1 MTKRVLTA
9 VVAGALAIAAVLL
22 LRSPVVF
29 WVVLALLAGCAFEY
43 TALARR
49 VEPGFP
55 RALLVIAVPA
65 VAIAWLLPAETS
77 PPALPFQLLAFA
89 PLLIAVVSLAAPTPK
104 SGAASLAWA
113 SFGLPYLVLPVWAIY
128 ELHRLHPRL
137 LLVLLVSVWVN
148 DSAALLTGS
157 LLGRHKLAPRLS
169 PNKTWEGSIGGFLG
183 AAAVAWGGL
192 AWLGAD
198 HPRWRLLVVFLV
210 AALAA
215 QLGDL
220 VESMLKR
227 AAGVKDSG
235 HLLPGHGG
243 LLDRLDAI
251 ILAGPVFY
259 GLLEATGLAAGL

>member
-9 VVAGALAIAAVLL
+9 LVAGSLAVAAVLL
-22 LRSPVVF
+22 LPAPIVF
-29 WVVLALLAGCAFEY
+29 WVVLALLVGCAFEY
-43 TALARR
+43 TALCRR
-49 VEPGFP
+49 LVPDFP
-55 RALLVIAVPA
+55 RALLVIAVPL
-65 VAIAWLLPAETS
+65 VALAWLRPASSS
-77 PPALPFQLLAFA
+77 PPGVPFMILGLTPLVFAVLL
-89 PLLIAVVSLAAPTPK
+89 LAAPTPK
-104 SGAASLAWA
+104 SGATSLAWA

-137 LLVLLVSVWVN
+137 LLVFLVSVWVN

-157 LLGRHKLAPRLS
+157 LIGRHKLAPRLS

-192 AWLGAD
+192 AWLGVE
-198 HPRWRLLVVFLV
+198 HPRWKLLAVFLV
-210 AALAA
+210 AAVAA

-227 AAGVKDSG
+227 AAEVKDSG
-235 HLLPGHGG
+235 HLVPGHGG